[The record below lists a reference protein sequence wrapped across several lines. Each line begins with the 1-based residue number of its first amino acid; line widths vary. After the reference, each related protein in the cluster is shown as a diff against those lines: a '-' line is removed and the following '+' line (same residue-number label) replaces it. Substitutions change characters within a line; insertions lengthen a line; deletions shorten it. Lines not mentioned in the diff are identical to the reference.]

1 MRNNIH
7 DLFNQCLE
15 KVLNIVSLLD
25 ECIQLLVNEHFDQC
39 EKCVEKIIKVENE
52 IDEIKFL
59 IEESISKG
67 KRLKYLIE
75 DQVKLLDVLE
85 HIADRTE
92 ILARFIH
99 AYMVKIPNE
108 IKDDVIEL
116 SSKML
121 ETVNKLYKA
130 IKSIDHDLDKA
141 YALASEVEKLKEDA
155 VEIEFKIIRWL
166 SQSKIDVKRVI
177 EIKDIVSL
185 LGRIAEKAEEA
196 TNTIKTM
203 SMKYRM

>member
-1 MRNNIH
+1 MGK
-7 DLFNQCLE
+7 LFSVCLD
-15 KVLNIVSLLD
+15 KVLEIVSLLD
-25 ECIQLLVNEHFDQC
+25 ECIKLLVNEKFNQC
-39 EKCVEKIIKVENE
+39 EECVEKIIRVENE
-52 IDEIKFL
+52 IDEIKFK
-59 IEESISKG
+59 IEERISKG

-99 AYMVKIPNE
+99 AYMVKIPDE
-108 IKDDVIEL
+108 IKGDVIEL
-116 SSKML
+116 SGRTL
-121 ETVNKLYKA
+121 ETVKKLYEA
-130 IKSIDHDLDKA
+130 IKSVNENLERS
-141 YALASEVEKLKEDA
+141 YFLASDVEKLKEDA
-155 VEIEFKIIRWL
+155 VEIEFKIIKWL
-166 SQSKIDVKRVI
+166 SQSSIDVKKII

-203 SMKYRM
+203 SMKYRI

>member
-1 MRNNIH
+1 M
-7 DLFNQCLE
+7 
-15 KVLNIVSLLD
+15 SLLD

-39 EKCVEKIIKVENE
+39 EKCVEEIIKVENE

-108 IKDDVIEL
+108 IKDNVIEL